1 MNEIEKLVKRLRA
14 AGHKLTVKNTW
25 GIIVTPPC
33 SIDDTLLIQ
42 KLNKGENWLNIL
54 RNIRDEN

>member
-42 KLNKGENWLNIL
+42 KLNKGEKLADYIK
-54 RNIRDEN
+54 EHP

>member
-14 AGHKLTVKNTW
+14 AGHKLTVKNKW

-33 SIDDTLLIQ
+33 SIDDTLLILA
-42 KLNKGENWLNIL
+42 LNKDDKLADYIKEHP
-54 RNIRDEN
+54 